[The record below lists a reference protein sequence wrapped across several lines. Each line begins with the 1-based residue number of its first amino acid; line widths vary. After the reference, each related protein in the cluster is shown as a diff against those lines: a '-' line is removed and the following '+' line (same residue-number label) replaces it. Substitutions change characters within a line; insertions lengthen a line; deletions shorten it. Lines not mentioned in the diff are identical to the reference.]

1 MDGLPLVFILT
12 NNTAMNIFV
21 PAFVSTWAG
30 ISPGKKMRYIN
41 DGSKN
46 VHISYLNEDRQIALQ
61 KKKKDYTNAYPSNNA
76 SFLYMPLIIAVIN
89 PLHFTNMINKHDFH
103 LL

>member
-1 MDGLPLVFILT
+1 MVQRMCTFLILMKT
-12 NNTAMNIFV
+12 
-21 PAFVSTWAG
+21 
-30 ISPGKKMRYIN
+30 
-41 DGSKN
+41 
-46 VHISYLNEDRQIALQ
+46 DRLLS
-61 KKKKDYTNAYPSNNA
+61 KKKKDYTNAYPTNNA